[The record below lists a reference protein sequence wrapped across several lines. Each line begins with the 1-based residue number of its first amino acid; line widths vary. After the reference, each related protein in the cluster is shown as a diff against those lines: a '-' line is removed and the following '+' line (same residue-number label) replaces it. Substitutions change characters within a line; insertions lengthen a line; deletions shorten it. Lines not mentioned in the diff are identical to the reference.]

1 MSTTADKVRAAAD
14 HIEKYGLHKGSMYAE
29 VRFRHRDELSQV
41 AAQGIPCCTVGALHA
56 FGVNEAPVRE
66 AVARAAG
73 PEVWDDY
80 NQVDEIPIWNDADKR
95 TADEVVAALRK
106 AADKLE
112 ADRV

>member
-14 HIEKYGLHKGSMYAE
+14 HIEKYGLHKGAMYAE
-29 VRFRHRDELSQV
+29 QGAVVE
-41 AAQGIPCCTVGALHA
+41 QGIPCCTVGALHA
-56 FGVNEAPVRE
+56 FGVNDDPVRE

-73 PEVWDDY
+73 PDVWDDY
-80 NQVDEIPIWNDADKR
+80 NQVDEIPIWNDADER